1 MNNLLIWFNARQ
13 LRERAALA
21 IGSAV
26 VIVLVA
32 YGWLWL
38 PLAADTARL
47 RGGIVPLRAQA
58 AQVAAGSAE
67 AKRLAAAPKAPA
79 SAEVLAAGVE
89 QNVLAAGMKD
99 KLRVVS
105 LDAGRV
111 QLAGDAIGF
120 NEWIALLATLQQSR
134 NAHVESARVEPQP
147 GSALVKVQAV
157 LARPTGKSPS

>member
-1 MNNLLIWFNARQ
+1 MNKLLTWFNARKP
-13 LRERAALA
+13 RERMTLVV
-21 IGSAV
+21 GSAL

-47 RGGIVPLRAQA
+47 RSGMVPLRAQA
-58 AQVAAGSAE
+58 AQVAAGSVE
-67 AKRLAAAPKAPA
+67 AKRLAAAPKPPVAT
-79 SAEVLAAGVE
+79 VLLATGVE

-105 LDAGRV
+105 MDAGRV
-111 QLAGDAIGF
+111 QLAGDAVGF

-147 GSALVKVQAV
+147 GSSTVKVQAV
-157 LARPTGKSPS
+157 LVRPLAKSPS